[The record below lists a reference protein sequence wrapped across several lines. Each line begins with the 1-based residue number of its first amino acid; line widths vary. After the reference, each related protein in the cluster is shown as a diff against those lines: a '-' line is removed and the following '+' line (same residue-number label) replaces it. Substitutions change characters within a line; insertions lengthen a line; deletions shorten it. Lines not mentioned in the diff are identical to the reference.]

1 VRGNEPRGGEVLNV
15 HSEYGGPGRLVVRVR
30 GAVDM
35 ATHAELGTALDAALA
50 ADALRELVVDLED
63 VTFLDS
69 SGVRVL
75 LEARIAAAAHDARL
89 VVRNPQP
96 IVERVLQITSVAELL
111 GLPPT
116 AAGGRLPR
124 P

>member
-1 VRGNEPRGGEVLNV
+1 MLDV
-15 HSEYGGPGRLVVRVR
+15 HSEDGGPGRLVFRVR

-35 ATHAELGTALDAALA
+35 ATHTELGAALVAALA
-50 ADALRELVVDLED
+50 DEALREIVVDLEQ

-69 SGVRVL
+69 SGVRAL
-75 LEARIAAAAHDARL
+75 LEARMAAASHDARL

-96 IVERVLQITSVAELL
+96 IVDRVLQITSVAELF
-111 GLPPT
+111 GLPATPVP
-116 AAGGRLPR
+116 ARLRR